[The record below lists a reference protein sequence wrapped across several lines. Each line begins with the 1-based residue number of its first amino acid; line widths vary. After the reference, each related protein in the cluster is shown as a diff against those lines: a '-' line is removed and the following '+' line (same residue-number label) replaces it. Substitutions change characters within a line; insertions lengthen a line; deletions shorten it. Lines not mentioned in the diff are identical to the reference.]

1 MAPRIT
7 IPICNGV
14 VPTLRDMKDSSGLI
28 IKAKIIPR
36 KMDAAAL
43 PINKT
48 RAKNNEKTM
57 YAIDSYLN
65 KKIERL
71 NLIFFH

>member
-1 MAPRIT
+1 
-7 IPICNGV
+7 
-14 VPTLRDMKDSSGLI
+14 
-28 IKAKIIPR
+28 
-36 KMDAAAL
+36 L

-57 YAIDSYLN
+57 YPIDSYLN

>member
-1 MAPRIT
+1 
-7 IPICNGV
+7 
-14 VPTLRDMKDSSGLI
+14 LRDTKDSSGLT

-36 KMDAAAL
+36 KIDAAAL

-57 YAIDSYLN
+57 NVINSYLN
-65 KKIERL
+65 KKIRTP
-71 NLIFFH
+71 

>member
-1 MAPRIT
+1 MT

-14 VPTLRDMKDSSGLI
+14 VPILRDTKDLSGLI

-36 KMDAAAL
+36 KIDAAAL

-48 RAKNNEKTM
+48 RAKNNEKTI
-57 YAIDSYLN
+57 YIINNYL
-65 KKIERL
+65 KKIRTP
-71 NLIFFH
+71 